1 MTKRK
6 ILTKSVRRR
15 LVSLFRSVIIVI
27 GLSILGAWAYQL
39 HISSVDKVTIEQA
52 QPNTALAE
60 LSKLPVKERETG
72 DDYERSLFSSSWASW
87 RDCNV
92 RQKILNRD
100 IQNAKLGANGC
111 TVISGTLN
119 DPYSGQ
125 TIELTTKS
133 AVSSKVQIDHV
144 VALSNAWQTGARYL
158 TADERKQLAN
168 DDLELIA
175 VSSSANQD
183 KSDGDASEWLP
194 DNQAFRCPYIARQIA
209 VKLKYRLWVTP
220 AEKSA
225 MINVLQDCPNEPLP
239 AQ

>member
-6 ILTKSVRRR
+6 LLTKAKKRR
-15 LVSLFRSVIIVI
+15 LIPWLVSAILVVSL
-27 GLSILGAWAYQL
+27 GYLSTVVASYANHHQAQ
-39 HISSVDKVTIEQA
+39 VTTEQA
-52 QPNTALAE
+52 TSGTALAALGE
-60 LSKLPVKERETG
+60 LPVKEAESG
-72 DDYERSLFSSSWASW
+72 DTYERSEFSSGWASW

-100 IQNAKLGANGC
+100 LDNIQLGENGC

-119 DPYSGQ
+119 DPYSGR

-144 VALSNAWQTGARYL
+144 VALSDAWQTGAQHL
-158 TADERKQLAN
+158 SKEERKALAN

-183 KSDGDASEWLP
+183 KSDGDAGEWLP
-194 DNQAFRCPYIARQIA
+194 ENKAFHCQYIARQIA
-209 VKLKYRLWVTP
+209 VKRKYHLWVTT
-220 AEKSA
+220 AEKDA
-225 MINVLQDCPNEPLP
+225 MVNVLTSCPNEPLP
-239 AQ
+239 SE